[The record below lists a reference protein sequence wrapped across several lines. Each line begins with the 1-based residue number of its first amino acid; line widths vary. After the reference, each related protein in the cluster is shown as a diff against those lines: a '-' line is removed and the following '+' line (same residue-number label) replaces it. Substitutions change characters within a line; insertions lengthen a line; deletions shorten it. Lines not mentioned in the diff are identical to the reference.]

1 MLKSFRISMVF
12 LGWMVLL
19 TGVVYP
25 AFITLVGNAFFP
37 RQATGSMIIRD
48 EKVVGSELIGQEF
61 VSDRYFQSRPSTTN
75 ASAYNSAFSGGSNL
89 AVAGNIWEKK
99 TLDLAYSIANRNG
112 DATAPLPIDLVTS
125 SASGLDPHISVA
137 SARYQAERVA
147 GVRGLPLEKVNNLID
162 LNTAE
167 PDLGFLGE
175 PRVNVLLLNL
185 ALDEL
190 Q

>member
-1 MLKSFRISMVF
+1 MLKSLRNSIVF
-12 LGWMVLL
+12 LTWMILL

-25 AFITLVGNAFFP
+25 AGVTVVGNILFSKHAN
-37 RQATGSMIIRD
+37 GSLVIRD
-48 EKVVGSELIGQEF
+48 NKIIGSELIGQNF
-61 VSDRYFQSRPSTTN
+61 PSVRFFRSRPSSTYDHE
-75 ASAYNSAFSGGSNL
+75 YNSAFSGGSNL
-89 AVAGNIWEKK
+89 AVTGDVWKDK
-99 TLDLAYSIANRNG
+99 TLALAKQISVQNASPNQ
-112 DATAPLPIDLVTS
+112 PVPIDLVTA

-137 SARYQAERVA
+137 SARYQAQRVA
-147 GVRGLPLEKVNNLID
+147 DTRNLPRELVDQLID
-162 LNTAE
+162 RFTSQ